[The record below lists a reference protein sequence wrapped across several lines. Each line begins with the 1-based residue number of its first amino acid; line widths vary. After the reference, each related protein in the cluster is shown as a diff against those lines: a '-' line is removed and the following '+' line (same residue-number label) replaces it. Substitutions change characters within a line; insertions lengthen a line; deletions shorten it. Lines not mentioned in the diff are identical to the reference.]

1 MVVLM
6 FAVFIFRRG
15 RVNQKPVRLSKMF
28 SGGSAADLRSNRL
41 AEKIDWAVGMGRA
54 YAGGRFFAHESHPKL
69 AQTIRRF

>member
-15 RVNQKPVRLSKMF
+15 RVKQMPVALSKMF
-28 SGGSAADLRSNRL
+28 SGGMAVDLRSNRF
-41 AEKIDWAVGMGRA
+41 AEKIGWAVGLARA